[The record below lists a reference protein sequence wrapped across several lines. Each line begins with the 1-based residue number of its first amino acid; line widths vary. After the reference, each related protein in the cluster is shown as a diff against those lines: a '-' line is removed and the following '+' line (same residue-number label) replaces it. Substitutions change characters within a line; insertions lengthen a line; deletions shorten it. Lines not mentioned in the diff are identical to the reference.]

1 MIKMKTIDQI
11 MFKEHKRI
19 EETLN
24 QLENQEDLLKI
35 KKIFSKLTWQIEKH
49 IFVEEKVIFRLYNN
63 EEDIINIDIL
73 IKEHRD
79 IFFLIEKIEY
89 AIIQGNRPDISELKR
104 IINAHAKFEDEVL
117 YPKLDE
123 ELSEEEKELIIER
136 SKELIIE

>member
-1 MIKMKTIDQI
+1 MKTIDQI